1 MYYTVF
7 FSKGA
12 LSFMSTLNHLLQ
24 KLSAFHINAGIL
36 LLIYFLAINLISFQ
50 TMRLDKKK
58 ARRGEWRT
66 PESVLFLQAIIG
78 GSIGSIAGMYT
89 FHHKTLHPQFVW
101 GMPAI
106 LILQIAAVLY
116 ILFGP
121 VSISLL

>member
-1 MYYTVF
+1 MDVLLILAIYLLIENLAGF
-7 FSKGA
+7 AAMGIDKNRA
-12 LSFMSTLNHLLQ
+12 RRKAWRIPESTLFLL
-24 KLSAFHINAGIL
+24 
-36 LLIYFLAINLISFQ
+36 
-50 TMRLDKKK
+50 
-58 ARRGEWRT
+58 
-66 PESVLFLQAIIG
+66 
-78 GSIGSIAGMYT
+78 GSIAGMYT

>member
-1 MYYTVF
+1 MDVLLILAIYLLIVNLAGF
-7 FSKGA
+7 AAMGIDKNRA
-12 LSFMSTLNHLLQ
+12 RRKAWRIPESTLFLL
-24 KLSAFHINAGIL
+24 
-36 LLIYFLAINLISFQ
+36 
-50 TMRLDKKK
+50 
-58 ARRGEWRT
+58 
-66 PESVLFLQAIIG
+66 AIIG
-78 GSIGSIAGMYT
+78 GSIGYALKEAIGSIAGMYT

>member
-1 MYYTVF
+1 MGID
-7 FSKGA
+7 KNRA
-12 LSFMSTLNHLLQ
+12 RRKAWRIPESTLFLL
-24 KLSAFHINAGIL
+24 
-36 LLIYFLAINLISFQ
+36 
-50 TMRLDKKK
+50 
-58 ARRGEWRT
+58 
-66 PESVLFLQAIIG
+66 AIIG

-89 FHHKTLHPQFVW
+89 FHHKTLHPPFVW

>member
-1 MYYTVF
+1 MDVLLILAIYLLIVNLAGF
-7 FSKGA
+7 AAMGIDKNRA
-12 LSFMSTLNHLLQ
+12 RRKAWRIPESTLFLL
-24 KLSAFHINAGIL
+24 
-36 LLIYFLAINLISFQ
+36 
-50 TMRLDKKK
+50 
-58 ARRGEWRT
+58 
-66 PESVLFLQAIIG
+66 AIIG
-78 GSIGSIAGMYT
+78 GSIAGMYT

>member
-1 MYYTVF
+1 MDVLLILAIYLLIVNLAGF
-7 FSKGA
+7 AAMGIDKNRKA
-12 LSFMSTLNHLLQ
+12 WRIPESTLFLL
-24 KLSAFHINAGIL
+24 
-36 LLIYFLAINLISFQ
+36 
-50 TMRLDKKK
+50 
-58 ARRGEWRT
+58 
-66 PESVLFLQAIIG
+66 AIIG

>member
-1 MYYTVF
+1 MQD
-7 FSKGA
+7 
-12 LSFMSTLNHLLQ
+12 LLQ
-24 KLSAFHINAGIL
+24 WELIKTAHAARHGAFRNR
-36 LLIYFLAINLISFQ
+36 Q
-50 TMRLDKKK
+50 
-58 ARRGEWRT
+58 
-66 PESVLFLQAIIG
+66 LFLLAIIG